1 MTAYDRRI
9 SDWSS
14 YVCSSDL
21 GAFPCGATAPTRDI
35 GRRPRPW
42 AVPLARDRPYLC
54 STVRASDALRARLL
68 LPSLLHLERP
78 AGSPCATTSAAGT
91 GFRSP
96 SDGVPWDSESGR
108 ASCWERGGPDV

>member
-1 MTAYDRRI
+1 MRI

-14 YVCSSDL
+14 DVCSSDL
-21 GAFPCGATAPTRDI
+21 TAPTRDI

-68 LPSLLHLERP
+68 LPSPLHLERP
-78 AGSPCATTSAAGT
+78 AGSPCATTSADGT

-96 SDGVPWDSESGR
+96 SDGVPWDSADRTS
-108 ASCWERGGPDV
+108 VV